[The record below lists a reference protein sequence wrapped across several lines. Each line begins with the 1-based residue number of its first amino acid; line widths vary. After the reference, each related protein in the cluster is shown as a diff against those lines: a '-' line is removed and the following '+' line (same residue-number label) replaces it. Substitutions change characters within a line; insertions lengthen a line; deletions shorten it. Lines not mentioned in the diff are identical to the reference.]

1 MTSYKS
7 IIISLSPSIF
17 LSFILLWEII
27 PSPWRKYKKRYFF
40 VFLSDSLINFILLEQ
55 ILPFLFH
62 GEFITHQ
69 KFSFPFRVLIWESF
83 VFSNYFVRRKRIT
96 FLIMSTFLPLLC
108 IQYKMIER
116 RKRRNKW
123 NSIFKNKIYI
133 YLFLNCLEL
142 RVALVFGQLHNKTAM
157 LLYAV

>member
-1 MTSYKS
+1 MQMTSYKS

-27 PSPWRKYKKRYFF
+27 PSPWRKYKKKGTFSSF
-40 VFLSDSLINFILLEQ
+40 CQILLSTLFLLEQ

-133 YLFLNCLEL
+133 F
-142 RVALVFGQLHNKTAM
+142 FFFFW
-157 LLYAV
+157 

>member
-17 LSFILLWEII
+17 LLFYSSLWDYFFTMKEIQKKGTFSSFCQILL
-27 PSPWRKYKKRYFF
+27 STLF
-40 VFLSDSLINFILLEQ
+40 LLEQ

-133 YLFLNCLEL
+133 FFFFWTAWNFELPLSLGNCII
-142 RVALVFGQLHNKTAM
+142 RQ
-157 LLYAV
+157 